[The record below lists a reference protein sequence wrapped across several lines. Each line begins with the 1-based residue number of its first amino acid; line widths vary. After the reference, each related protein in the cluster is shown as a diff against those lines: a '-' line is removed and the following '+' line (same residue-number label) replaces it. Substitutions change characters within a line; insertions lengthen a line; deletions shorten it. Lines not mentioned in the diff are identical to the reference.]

1 MEQADWQS
9 RKGCKVTA
17 QTEGSTDAKGPVVIK
32 KYANRRLYNTA
43 TSSYVTLD
51 SLCKMVKDDV
61 DFVVYDARS
70 GDDITRSVLTQII
83 VEEEAKGH
91 NLLPTKFLRQL
102 IGYYDDSLQWM
113 VPQYLDHM
121 METLARNQD
130 SIRRSMQDTFG
141 SMFPFTNLEEMSR
154 QNMAFMESAVKLL
167 SPMNVMGTPSEE
179 TRKASEEESEPE
191 KQEENQ
197 EERLEDLKRQVEELR
212 SQMAKIVTKP
222 E

>member
-1 MEQADWQS
+1 V
-9 RKGCKVTA
+9 RKASSAQPKGKKVTA
-17 QTEGSTDAKGPVVIK
+17 QTEGSTDTKGPVVIK
-32 KYANRRLYNTA
+32 KYANRRLYNTS

-51 SLCKMVKDDV
+51 YLCKMVKDNV
-61 DFVVYDARS
+61 DFVVYDART

-102 IGYYDDSLQWM
+102 ISYYDDSLQWM

-154 QNMAFMESAVKLL
+154 QNMAFMESAMKLL
-167 SPMNVMGTPSEE
+167 SPMGVITTSGEGTQ
-179 TRKASEEESEPE
+179 E
-191 KQEENQ
+191 KTAEENGAEKPDEDQ
-197 EERLEDLKRQVEELR
+197 EARLEDLKRQVEELR
-212 SQMAKIVTKP
+212 RQMAEIATKS

>member
-1 MEQADWQS
+1 V
-9 RKGCKVTA
+9 RKASSAQPKGKKVTA
-17 QTEGSTDAKGPVVIK
+17 QTEGSTDTKGPVVIK
-32 KYANRRLYNTA
+32 KYANRRLYNTS

-51 SLCKMVKDDV
+51 YLCKMVKDNV
-61 DFVVYDARS
+61 DFVVYDART

-102 IGYYDDSLQWM
+102 ISYYDDSLQWM

-154 QNMAFMESAVKLL
+154 QNMAFMESAMKLL
-167 SPMNVMGTPSEE
+167 SPVGVMPTSGEGTQ
-179 TRKASEEESEPE
+179 E
-191 KQEENQ
+191 KTAEENGSEKPDEDQ
-197 EERLEDLKRQVEELR
+197 EARLEDLKRQVEELR
-212 SQMAKIVTKP
+212 RQMAEIATKS